1 MDDSVGRLTDEE
13 CSLGEVKGGRNLGV
27 VVPVP
32 CKYPTGHLQGT
43 YACLYMGKF
52 MLWER
57 LAGKISLE
65 PWAGG
70 SRDAFGCWQQLVRR
84 FCWLYYISMLV
95 ADHLAPVQLG
105 SLM

>member
-65 PWAGG
+65 P
-70 SRDAFGCWQQLVRR
+70 RFG
-84 FCWLYYISMLV
+84 WLYYISMLV